1 MSLHRNRPAAAPAS
15 ALALCLGLA
24 LAGCASSLDPSSN
37 TSVYSVKQPVVERN
51 DFALDLTTSAS
62 GLAVSEQQRLVD
74 WFDTMNL
81 RYGDRIALD
90 GTTMS
95 EAVRTDVSEIAARY
109 GLLLADG
116 APLTP
121 GYVQPGMVRVVVTR
135 SRAYVPGCPD
145 WQGRSSEN
153 LGNRTSAGFGCA
165 INSNIAAMVADPQ
178 HLLEGAKG
186 TGETVV
192 MSSTKAIDS
201 YRSQPP
207 SGQGGLSEVASSE
220 GGQ

>member
-1 MSLHRNRPAAAPAS
+1 MSLSRNRPAAAFA
-15 ALALCLGLA
+15 LGLGA
-24 LAGCASSLDPSSN
+24 LLAGCAPSLDAGAN
-37 TSVYSVKQPVVERN
+37 TSVYSVRQPVVERN
-51 DFALDLTTSAS
+51 DFALDLATSAS
-62 GLAVSEQQRLVD
+62 GLPVSEQQRLVD
-74 WFDTMNL
+74 WFETMNL

-95 EAVRTDVSEIAARY
+95 DAVRDDVSEIAARY

-116 APLTP
+116 APLTS
-121 GYVQPGMVRVVVTR
+121 GYVQPGMVRVVITR

-145 WQGRSSEN
+145 WEGRSSEN

-165 INSNIAAMVADPQ
+165 INGNIAAMVADPQ

-192 MSSTKAIDS
+192 MSSTKAIDT
-201 YRSQPP
+201 YRNQAPT
-207 SGQGGLSEVASSE
+207 GGGGLRAVTTA
-220 GGQ
+220 GGAQ